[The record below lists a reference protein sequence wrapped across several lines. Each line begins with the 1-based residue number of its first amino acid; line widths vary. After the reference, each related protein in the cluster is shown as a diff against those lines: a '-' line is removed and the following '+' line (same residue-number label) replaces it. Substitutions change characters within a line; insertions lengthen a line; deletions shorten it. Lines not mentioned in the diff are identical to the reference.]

1 MIHVESPALLLYIS
15 VLKLKDEHTVG
26 PSPRAN
32 SQTASAFGFVPHTS
46 HPSAAPPS
54 LRSRAAVSLS
64 PLAAPLLL
72 RPPRSPSRHSS
83 SRSPMALH
91 HHHHLLAAPRVVP
104 TAARPPLA
112 LRRAAAAALSASC
125 SSVGMGRGRTRLGVV
140 AMAADGENR
149 EAAVAG
155 AGAGRMNLNEY
166 MVAVDRPLGVRF
178 ALAVDGRVFVHSLKR
193 GGNAERSRIIMVG
206 DTLKKAGNGEGGGL
220 VDIKDLGDTEMVL
233 KETPGPCNLVL
244 ERPFA
249 PYPIHQLHQN
259 EDYHILF
266 NKGRVPLTSWNSA
279 LLSKKLNESS
289 KGNGNSGFA
298 IFSPKLLNSHGWAV
312 LSSEQGGP
320 NQGSTN
326 LANCISEIVGLYS
339 DEDDEDAEW
348 AHGSFPLEEYIKAL
362 DRAKGELYY
371 NHSLGMQYSKIT
383 EQIFVG
389 SCLQTERD
397 VKMLSETVGITA
409 VLNFQSETERTNWGI
424 NSEAINNSCHKNN
437 ILMVNYPIREVDS
450 MDLRKKL
457 PFCVGL
463 LLRLIRK
470 NYRIYVTCTTGYDRS
485 PACVIAYLHWVQDT
499 PLQMAHK
506 FITGLHSCRPDRA
519 AIVWATWDLIA
530 LVENGRHDGT
540 PTHSVCFVW
549 NGGREGDNVELVGD
563 FTSNWKDK
571 VKCSYKGGSR
581 YEAEIRLRHG
591 KYYYKFIVGGQWRHS
606 TSLPTETDEHGN
618 VNNVIRVGDL
628 ARIRPAPSQ
637 LQIRV
642 CIPTASARRL
652 KWHFIKLLL

>member
-1 MIHVESPALLLYIS
+1 MALHL
-15 VLKLKDEHTVG
+15 
-26 PSPRAN
+26 
-32 SQTASAFGFVPHTS
+32 TAAPTIA
-46 HPSAAPPS
+46 PSAAAACMS
-54 LRSRAAVSLS
+54 L
-64 PLAAPLLL
+64 AP
-72 RPPRSPSRHSS
+72 
-83 SRSPMALH
+83 M
-91 HHHHLLAAPRVVP
+91 
-104 TAARPPLA
+104 PPLPTV
-112 LRRAAAAALSASC
+112 SC
-125 SSVGMGRGRTRLGVV
+125 SSRWWRGRRRCVAVV
-140 AMAADGENR
+140 AMAAAAAADWERPHGHAA
-149 EAAVAG
+149 EAG
-155 AGAGRMNLNEY
+155 TGRMNLNEY

-178 ALAVDGRVFVHSLKR
+178 ALAVDGRVFVHSLKK
-193 GGNAERSRIIMVG
+193 GGNAEKSRIIMVG
-206 DTLKKAGNGEGGGL
+206 DTLKKAGSREGVGL
-220 VDIKDLGDTEMVL
+220 VDIRDLGDTEMVL
-233 KETPGPCNLVL
+233 KETSGPCDLVL

-249 PYPIHQLHQN
+249 PFPIHQLHQN
-259 EDYHILF
+259 EDYHLLF
-266 NKGRVPLTSWNSA
+266 NKGRVPLTSWNGA
-279 LLSKKLNESS
+279 LLSSKLNESS
-289 KGNGNSGFA
+289 EGNGNPGFA
-298 IFSPKLLNSHGWAV
+298 IFSPRLLNSHGWAV
-312 LSSEQGGP
+312 LSSEQDGL
-320 NQGSTN
+320 NQRSTS
-326 LANCISEIVGLYS
+326 LANRISEIVGLYS
-339 DEDDEDAEW
+339 DEDDADTEW

-397 VKMLSETVGITA
+397 VKMLSETMGITA
-409 VLNFQSETERTNWGI
+409 VLNFQSESERTNWGI
-424 NSEAINNSCHKNN
+424 NSEAINNSCRENN

-499 PLQMAHK
+499 PLHIAHK

-549 NGGREGDNVELVGD
+549 NSGREGEDVELVGD

-571 VKCSYKGGSR
+571 VKCNHKGGSR

-591 KYYYKFIVGGQWRHS
+591 KYYYKFIAGGQWRHS

-618 VNNVIRVGDL
+618 VNNVIRVGDI

-637 LQIRV
+637 LQIRD
-642 CIPTASARRL
+642 PTVVKVIERALTEDERFLLAFAARRMAFAICPIRL
-652 KWHFIKLLL
+652 SPKQ